1 MLWEHERFLIIYWQ
15 VNYNT
20 GFRCVVE
27 CNFVPTLVDLVYSSF
42 PMVYKLRRNF
52 ILTNK
57 FSPRIYTKIFEAI
70 TRKQTKPGIL
80 RFSIYLY
87 FSCNFNKSHSRTIC
101 IYICTRVITMKI
113 VLQLTYKTYD
123 NNTIFCDE

>member
-42 PMVYKLRRNF
+42 LMVYKLRRNF

-57 FSPRIYTKIFEAI
+57 YSQRIYTKMLKQI
-70 TRKQTKPGIL
+70 TRKQK
-80 RFSIYLY
+80 
-87 FSCNFNKSHSRTIC
+87 
-101 IYICTRVITMKI
+101 
-113 VLQLTYKTYD
+113 
-123 NNTIFCDE
+123 NTN

>member
-15 VNYNT
+15 GNYNT

-87 FSCNFNKSHSRTIC
+87 FSCTFDKSYSRTPHENC
-101 IYICTRVITMKI
+101 LATN
-113 VLQLTYKTYD
+113 L
-123 NNTIFCDE
+123 

>member
-1 MLWEHERFLIIYWQ
+1 MLWEHEHFLIIYWQ

-42 PMVYKLRRNF
+42 PVVYKLRRNF

-57 FSPRIYTKIFEAI
+57 FSPRSYTKIFEEI
-70 TRKQTKPGIL
+70 TRKQQKHESYD
-80 RFSIYLY
+80 FQ
-87 FSCNFNKSHSRTIC
+87 FIC
-101 IYICTRVITMKI
+101 IFHTLSINLIA
-113 VLQLTYKTYD
+113 VLYMYKSYPHENCLATNLYRL
-123 NNTIFCDE
+123 

>member
-57 FSPRIYTKIFEAI
+57 FSPRIYTKIFEEI
-70 TRKQTKPGIL
+70 TCKQQKHESYD
-80 RFSIYLY
+80 FQ
-87 FSCNFNKSHSRTIC
+87 FIC
-101 IYICTRVITMKI
+101 IFLTLLINLIA
-113 VLQLTYKTYD
+113 VLYVQELSP
-123 NNTIFCDE
+123 